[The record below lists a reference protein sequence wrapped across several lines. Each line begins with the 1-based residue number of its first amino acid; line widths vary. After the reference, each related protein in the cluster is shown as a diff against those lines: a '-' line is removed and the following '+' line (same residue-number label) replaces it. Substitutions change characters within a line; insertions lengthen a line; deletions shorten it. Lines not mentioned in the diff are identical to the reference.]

1 MCARMDVNFSS
12 INMNERQV
20 LILKRPDGTPVGV
33 LGDAL
38 CITFEPQYN
47 EISTLSFRLPK
58 TVDGRPTPF
67 YDDAVGLMIVELK
80 DIGQFVIKSPEDKG
94 NKVKTEKTITA
105 QSLECEF
112 ARKKITLPESTYKF
126 FDSLNPEGTVLA
138 MIMEQMPT
146 WSVGSV
152 SGEIKDKYRTFSVS
166 NENLYNFIK
175 GTVQQAFNCIFEFDT
190 LRRKVNVRDADA
202 EPSQKQ
208 VFISRENLAKDI
220 VVKEETDDIV
230 TRLDVSGADGVD
242 IRDVNPAG
250 TNQIINLDYFMDT
263 GYFDQELVDKYE
275 AWKHLISISKLP
287 FYNYAVQYALYVSE
301 EIAEQAKLA
310 DLQGE
315 YTGLENIQA
324 VIIQGIA
331 SNIKTQADLDKANQ
345 DLADKQAEIDDQNAL
360 IASINTEKS
369 TLLGYMQQ
377 IRDLCAFD
385 QYFTEA
391 DRLAMDPYLIDNEIQ
406 DSTFVASDVQSY
418 SDGNGNAI
426 ENQSIEITDATI
438 ETTPT
443 VTTEIRQVTGGNLAI
458 NGIVTSRCVS
468 AIIEQRQ
475 DGKVVMS
482 IYAANGSYLGG
493 QFPSACISISGTGT
507 VSGDE
512 ISVSSTL
519 TEGTLYFSM
528 NATDYEKKSVAW
540 DLYQYG
546 ESLLNKM
553 AYPSYTFSVDSA
565 NFIALDDFLLFK
577 NELELGQRVYIEV
590 SDGKI
595 LQPICTGAKIYFSE
609 KPKLE
614 LMFTDTYTAGDGKSK
629 LIDLLDQSVSMGRTL
644 SAGKFTY
651 EAWTNS
657 GANTDVKNF
666 IQSALDTAKNAIL
679 SSSEQAVSWD
689 GAGLRLRK
697 WSNPEHTAYDGE
709 QIWMSNNSIMMT
721 DDGWATA
728 KMAIGKFHDN
738 NTGDT
743 WGIVAPMVV
752 GTLLAGEE
760 LVIESEKKSGSQKGQ
775 RTIFRVDADGARLY
789 NAEFEVQKTNDDGTT
804 TQILLDPSVGLV
816 MGYYPLLDENGEVN
830 FDPDDSQNS
839 NAKFFADKDGNLYL
853 AGSIYSY
860 DGIIGGWTISQDGL
874 YSGSTDA
881 TSVGMTSSGDIR
893 IWAGKKSND
902 KANAPFYVKQDGTLK
917 ATKGQVGGWY
927 IGADYIGNA
936 DTKANSSVGMASE
949 TTDANVVFWAGNKTR
964 ASAPFRV
971 QADGTMYATKGQV
984 GGWYI
989 GSDYIGNA
997 NTKTGSSV
1005 GMASGT
1011 GTSVVFW
1018 AGNSTRSSAPFRVQA
1033 DGTLYATSGQV
1044 GGWYISSG
1052 HIGNASTKASSSV
1065 GMASGTGTNVV
1076 FWAGG
1081 AQASAPFRVQADG
1094 TVYSTNG
1101 KIGGWYIGSDY
1112 IGNGST
1118 KANSSIGMAPGTGN
1132 AKVFWAGGSS
1142 SPSFYVEAD
1151 GDLYAANGTF
1161 GGTIYATKVST
1172 AYGALISSQIGESE
1186 IKTININATAVT
1198 NGKIAGGAVT
1208 NGKIGGGA
1216 VSHGKLDSSLQEAI
1230 DQAAALALWKASL
1243 NTGKHF
1249 FVDTVDFENQT
1260 YSGYTIGWIG
1270 TIDL

>member
-1 MCARMDVNFSS
+1 MD
-12 INMNERQV
+12 ERPI
-20 LILKRPDGTPVGV
+20 LILKRPDGTPIGV
-33 LGDAL
+33 LGNAKGV
-38 CITFEPQYN
+38 TFESNYN
-47 EISTLSFRLPK
+47 ELSTLSFTLPAK
-58 TVDGRPTPF
+58 VDGVDTPF
-67 YDDAVGLMIVELK
+67 YHDVSGLMIIELRG
-80 DIGQFVIKSPEDKG
+80 IGQFVVQNPEGGG
-94 NKVKTEKTITA
+94 NKVKRTKSVTA
-105 QSLECEF
+105 NSLECEF
-112 ARKKITLPESTYKF
+112 GRKKISLPKSTYKF
-126 FDSLNPEGTVLA
+126 FDTMDPSNTILG
-138 MIMEQMPT
+138 MIMEEMPT

-152 SGEIKDKYRTFSVS
+152 AGTLLTKYRTFDVN
-166 NENLYNFIK
+166 NENLYNLIK
-175 GTVQQAFNCIFEFDT
+175 GTVQQSYNCIFEFDT
-190 LRRKVNVRDADA
+190 LNRVVNVRDADA
-202 EPSQKQ
+202 EPAQKQ
-208 VFISRENLAKDI
+208 VFVSRENLAKDI
-220 VVKEETDDIV
+220 KVKEETDDIV
-230 TRLDVSGADGVD
+230 TRLDVSGADGVN
-242 IRDVNPAG
+242 IREVNPTG
-250 TNQIINLDYFMDT
+250 TNRIINLDYYANN
-263 GYFDQELVDKYE
+263 GYLPDGIVEKYND
-275 AWKHLISISKLP
+275 WKQTIADSKLT
-287 FYNYAVQYALYVSE
+287 FYNYAVRYAILVSE
-301 EIAEQAKLA
+301 EIAENAKLT
-310 DLQGE
+310 DLNGE
-315 YTGLENIQA
+315 YTSLENIQA

-331 SNIKTQADLDKANQ
+331 SKIRTQADLDDINDQ
-345 DLADKQAEIDDQNAL
+345 LTDKQAEIDAKQAD
-360 IASINTEKS
+360 IDRISDEKAE
-369 TLLGYMQQ
+369 LMVYMER
-377 IRDLCAFD
+377 IRSACAFENV
-385 QYFTEA
+385 FTE
-391 DRLAMDPYLIDNEIQ
+391 DERITLDPFLIDNEIQ
-406 DSTFVASDVQSY
+406 DSTFVASEVESY
-418 SDGNGNAI
+418 SDGEGNILQEAEIAI
-426 ENQSIEITDATI
+426 SGAEITSVQSAS
-438 ETTPT
+438 EST
-443 VTTEIRQVTGGNLAI
+443 V
-458 NGIVTSRCVS
+458 
-468 AIIEQRQ
+468 
-475 DGKVVMS
+475 
-482 IYAANGSYLGG
+482 Y
-493 QFPSACISISGTGT
+493 SISGGRLVIDGLVASSVISGVIEERTNGKIILSLYAGNGIYKEAGSFPT
-507 VSGDE
+507 ACLSVSGTG
-512 ISVSSTL
+512 SVSTDDTSATVTIL
-519 TEGTLYFSM
+519 DGTLYFSL
-528 NATDYEKKSVAW
+528 NATDFEKKTVSW
-540 DLYQYG
+540 DLYEYG
-546 ESLLNKM
+546 ESVLAKM
-553 AYPSYTFSVDSA
+553 AQPSYSFSVDSA
-565 NFIALDDFLLFK
+565 NFIALEPFLLFK
-577 NELELGQRVYIEV
+577 NELELGQRVYVEV
-590 SDGKI
+590 EDSRV
-595 LQPICTGAKIYFSE
+595 LQPICTGARIYFDD

-614 LMFTDTYTAGDGKSK
+614 LLFTDTFTATDSKSK
-629 LIDLLDQSVSMGRTL
+629 LVDILENSVSMGKTL
-644 SAGKFTY
+644 ESGKFTY
-651 EAWTNS
+651 GAWTDS
-657 GANTDVKNF
+657 GANTDLKNF
-666 IQSALDTAKNAIL
+666 INSTLDTARNAIM
-679 SSSEQAVSWD
+679 SSTDQAVSWD

-697 WSNPEHTAYDGE
+697 YEPGSKTAYTKE

-728 KMAIGKFHDN
+728 KMAIGKFTDDN
-738 NTGDT
+738 VGEQ
-743 WGIVAPMVV
+743 WGIIAPMVV

-816 MGYYPLLDENGEVN
+816 MGYYPLLDENGDIN
-830 FDPDDSQNS
+830 FDPNDSQNS

-893 IWAGKKSND
+893 IWAGKNSND

-917 ATKGQVGGWY
+917 ATKGQVGGWH
-927 IGADYIGNA
+927 IGTDYIGNA

-997 NTKTGSSV
+997 NTKAGSSV

-1065 GMASGTGTNVV
+1065 GMASGTGTDVV

-1094 TVYSTNG
+1094 TVYSTSG
-1101 KIGGWYIGSDY
+1101 KIGGWYIGGDY

-1132 AKVFWAGGSS
+1132 AKVFWAGGAG

-1161 GGTIYATKVST
+1161 GGTVYATQVST
-1172 AYGALISSQIGESE
+1172 AYGALISGQIGESE

-1216 VSHGKLDSSLQEAI
+1216 VSHGKLDSTLQNAI

-1243 NTGKHF
+1243 STGKHF
-1249 FVDTVDFENQT
+1249 FVDTVDFENKT